1 MVEQREVVAVNSA
14 TGQRP
19 DRRIRRTRAA
29 LQEALIELMTEKG
42 YDAVTV
48 QDIID
53 RADVGR
59 STFYAHFT
67 DKEDLLVSGIE
78 NLRSQVPSGL
88 SASTDRERFA
98 FSLELFRH
106 ARGQRRLYRSLV
118 GRRGGAV
125 VLRWFT
131 QMVSDTV
138 REELG
143 KLPPREGGL
152 IPLDVTVQF
161 VTGAYMSVLTWWVD
175 SGAKHTPEEMDR
187 MFRTLAT
194 GGLAT
199 ALKL

>member
-1 MVEQREVVAVNSA
+1 MKH
-14 TGQRP
+14 RP

-29 LQEALIELMTEKG
+29 LQAALIDLMTEKG

-78 NLRSQVPSGL
+78 NLRPQVAGGS
-88 SASTDRERFA
+88 SASAEPFA
-98 FSLELFRH
+98 FSVELFRH
-106 ARGQRRLYRSLV
+106 VRGQRRLYRALV

-131 QMVSDTV
+131 KMVSDLI
-138 REELG
+138 REDLE
-143 KLPPREGGL
+143 KLPPRKVSE
-152 IPLDVTVQF
+152 IPLDVSVQF
-161 VTGAYMSVLTWWVD
+161 LAGAYMSVLGWWVD
-175 SGAKHTPEEMDR
+175 SGTKHTPEEMDR
-187 MFRTLAT
+187 MFRALAT
-194 GGLAT
+194 GGVIGGLSHEAG
-199 ALKL
+199 

>member
-1 MVEQREVVAVNSA
+1 VIPVEPA
-14 TGQRP
+14 TRHRP
-19 DRRIRRTRAA
+19 DRRVRRTRAA
-29 LQEALIELMTEKG
+29 LLAALIDLMTEKG

-78 NLRSQVPSGL
+78 NLRPQVAGGS
-88 SASTDRERFA
+88 SASGERELFA

-106 ARGQRRLYRSLV
+106 VRGQRRLYRALV

-131 QMVSDTV
+131 KMVSDLI
-138 REELG
+138 REDLE
-143 KLPPREGGL
+143 KLPPRKVSE
-152 IPLDVTVQF
+152 IPLDVSVQF
-161 VTGAYMSVLTWWVD
+161 LAGAYMSVLTWWVD
-175 SGAKHTPEEMDR
+175 SGAKHTPEEMDS
-187 MFRTLAT
+187 MFRALAT
-194 GGLAT
+194 GGIAT
-199 ALKL
+199 GRGRRS

>member
-1 MVEQREVVAVNSA
+1 MKH
-14 TGQRP
+14 RP

-29 LQEALIELMTEKG
+29 LQAALIDLMTEKG

-78 NLRSQVPSGL
+78 NLRPQVAGES
-88 SASTDRERFA
+88 SASGERELFA

-106 ARGQRRLYRSLV
+106 VRGQRRLYRALV

-131 QMVSDTV
+131 KMVSDLI
-138 REELG
+138 REDLD
-143 KLPPREGGL
+143 KLPPRNGSE

-161 VTGAYMSVLTWWVD
+161 VAGAYMSVLTWWVD
-175 SGAKHTPEEMDR
+175 SGATYTPEEMDD
-187 MFRTLAT
+187 MFRALAT
-194 GGLAT
+194 GGVAT
-199 ALKL
+199 GTHGVTGAGRPG